1 MAVIPIPVLIP
12 AKNPKKKVLFCP
24 RAVSGGLELGR
35 VPELLL
41 LPPLDDPAAAVG
53 QADLRAALRDDR
65 IRVKRLPGVPRRQER
80 LKGAQD
86 VRAVE
91 DQGRLR

>member
-53 QADLRAALRDDR
+53 QADLRAALRDVR
-65 IRVKRLPGVPRRQER
+65 IRAGVPRRQER
-80 LKGAQD
+80 LQGAQD